1 MENEITKTE
10 NKKIIVRIIIALLTV
25 AFIANIALN
34 VVMNLKDGIKN
45 LDVYEYF
52 YQVVYFGELFAPIF
66 AVIPAILFLIY
77 VLFCYGKKKSLLNVS
92 LIVYAISFILEGVV
106 NWFRL
111 FYNDSFQSLEILPFI
126 SKFVVIVLLIILAVV
141 YSKQNYKPM
150 TATIVTCAMLLF
162 AILAYSSNFDT
173 SIASL
178 LKIAASSLFAI
189 SIFALNMFCFNEK
202 NKIGNFENITLL

>member
-10 NKKIIVRIIIALLTV
+10 NKKIIARIIIALLTV

-34 VVMNLKDGIKN
+34 VIMNLKDGIKN
-45 LDVYEYF
+45 LDVYEYI

-66 AVIPAILFLIY
+66 AVIPALLFIIYILF
-77 VLFCYGKKKSLLNVS
+77 VYGKKKGLLYVS

-111 FYNDSFQSLEILPFI
+111 FYNDSFQSLEIIPFI
-126 SKFVVIVLLIILAVV
+126 SKFVVIVLLIILVVV
-141 YSKQNYKPM
+141 YGKQNYKPM

-162 AILAYSSNFDT
+162 AILSYSSNFDT

-189 SIFALNMFCFNEK
+189 SIFALNMFCFTEK